1 MTAWECGTLPG
12 ESEHQAGRLR
22 MRVYPALVDCGDHVE
37 VRRLDSLASAQR
49 AHHAGVRRLLM
60 LVEAKSI
67 RSLKKNI
74 RDLQAMRLH
83 YAGASPAPF
92 GEQDADLPELAEQL
106 VALACDRAFLDD
118 AWTIRSAEAFE
129 RCRRDGRSRLGPA
142 LLEIGELVA
151 GILERAHRARAALAQ
166 LQQEQ
171 WRASVTDMRAQLQR
185 LVYQGFLQD
194 TAPAQLVHL
203 PRYLDAL
210 LRRIERLPLDARRD
224 AARLSELAD
233 LQREWVERKTA
244 LAARGQYDDRVE
256 EIRWLLEELRVSLF
270 AQELKTVQPVSVKRI
285 RRRWEALGL

>member
-1 MTAWECGTLPG
+1 
-12 ESEHQAGRLR
+12 
-22 MRVYPALVDCGDHVE
+22 
-37 VRRLDSLASAQR
+37 
-49 AHHAGVRRLLM
+49 
-60 LVEAKSI
+60 
-67 RSLKKNI
+67 
-74 RDLQAMRLH
+74 
-83 YAGASPAPF
+83 
-92 GEQDADLPELAEQL
+92 
-106 VALACDRAFLDD
+106 
-118 AWTIRSAEAFE
+118 
-129 RCRRDGRSRLGPA
+129 
-142 LLEIGELVA
+142 
-151 GILERAHRARAALAQ
+151 
-166 LQQEQ
+166 
-171 WRASVTDMRAQLQR
+171 MRAQLQR